1 MEINRIKSSHVTG
14 DVLGLN
20 CGGCN
25 LRLKFVGG
33 SVGGFVRQLKVAM
46 GQ

>member
-1 MEINRIKSSHVTG
+1 MEINRIKSSNVAG

-20 CGGCN
+20 CGGCS
-25 LRLKFVGG
+25 LRLKFTSG
-33 SVGGFVRQLKVAM
+33 SVGGFVKQLKVAM